1 MIYDKPWKSIDEQAK
16 LLTDYKGLACDD
28 VETLKQAL
36 VEIGYYRLSAYW
48 FPYKV
53 IGSDGRSRFRSGTSF
68 EAVLRSY
75 EFDRRLRLLMFD
87 AIGKI
92 EVFLRSR
99 IAYLTS
105 RESGAFGY
113 PENTIPRLKR
123 EFAAAKK
130 SEQYIKHFVAKY
142 GDAHDLPPY
151 WMMTECVT
159 MGTIEILY
167 SGVSPQ
173 TRIAIASEFGV
184 KVPVLKNWISVLRA
198 ARNACCHHSRVW
210 NRTWGV
216 KPVIPKAWRGFA
228 ASNDKT
234 FAVLSVLAYAL
245 DEIFGSAQWVRELE
259 ELLTEFDDVPKEM
272 IGFPSGWEQSSPWTD
287 ITSPDS
293 DREKPN
299 DVR

>member
-1 MIYDKPWKSIDEQAK
+1 MIYDKPWKSIDEQVK
-16 LLTDYKGLACDD
+16 LLTDSKGLACDD

-48 FPYKV
+48 FPYKI
-53 IGSDGRSRFRSGTSF
+53 IGSDGCSRFRSGTSF

-99 IAYLTS
+99 ISHLAS

-113 PENTIPRLKR
+113 PENAIPRLKR

-130 SEQYIKHFVAKY
+130 SEQYIKHFGAKY

-173 TRIAIASEFGV
+173 TRIAIASELGI

-216 KPVIPKAWRGFA
+216 KPVIPKAWKSFSG
-228 ASNDKT
+228 SNDKT

-245 DEIFGSAQWVRELE
+245 DKIRDSPQWVRELE
-259 ELLTEFDDVPKEM
+259 ELLSEFDDVSREM
-272 IGFPSGWEQSSPWTD
+272 IGFPRGWKESSPWSNIASSNPDEEKHND
-287 ITSPDS
+287 I
-293 DREKPN
+293 R
-299 DVR
+299 